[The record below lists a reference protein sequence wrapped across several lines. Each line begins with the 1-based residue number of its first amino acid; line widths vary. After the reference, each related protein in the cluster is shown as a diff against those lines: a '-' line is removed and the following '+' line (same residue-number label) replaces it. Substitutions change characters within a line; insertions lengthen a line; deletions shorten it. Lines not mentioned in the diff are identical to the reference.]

1 MQEIIFQVLYMN
13 LSTRVFPVQMPPR
26 FIVSRIISQGHQAPL
41 CNLNLLTYQNVC
53 IP

>member
-26 FIVSRIISQGHQAPL
+26 HNWHV
-41 CNLNLLTYQNVC
+41 LLSVE
-53 IP
+53 